1 VSVNSVNIVH
11 SVNKV
16 VNPYKDNYHYVGG
29 GGSPTAEFYRHYLTR
44 LLGLVLITFVS
55 HACQYSGH
63 EVA

>member
-29 GGSPTAEFYRHYLTR
+29 VPHTGVPHAMVNNMPADKTDTIIPSTDRS
-44 LLGLVLITFVS
+44 LVF
-55 HACQYSGH
+55 
-63 EVA
+63 